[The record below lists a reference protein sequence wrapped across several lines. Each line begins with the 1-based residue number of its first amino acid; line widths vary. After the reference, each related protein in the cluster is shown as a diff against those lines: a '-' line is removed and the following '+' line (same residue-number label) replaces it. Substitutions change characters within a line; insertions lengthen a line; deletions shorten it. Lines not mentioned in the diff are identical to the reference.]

1 MPRWTI
7 MINYHIA
14 FVDNLQPIIDE
25 MMYKKNR
32 TVLITYNSNS
42 ACSSVRLFHRRCF
55 LLYLKRFSLVPT
67 YICEMCKSPTIC
79 IKRIELHHMFNYF
92 LKSFFFIICF
102 TRQLLNVS
110 NENVGS
116 ILVPFWLV
124 CLDYFESSFVT
135 FDLRY
140 IDDLMVSCWMVN
152 RIVWINTE
160 SAIG

>member
-25 MMYKKNR
+25 MMYTKNR

-92 LKSFFFIICF
+92 LESFFYNMFYQSIIKCIQWKCRIYFSALLTCVSWLLWKFFCDIRF
-102 TRQLLNVS
+102 TVYW
-110 NENVGS
+110 
-116 ILVPFWLV
+116 WL
-124 CLDYFESSFVT
+124 D
-135 FDLRY
+135 
-140 IDDLMVSCWMVN
+140 
-152 RIVWINTE
+152 
-160 SAIG
+160 G